1 MNTVW
6 AAKMQGSSCTC
17 WGSML
22 PHATRHH
29 AATSSLSLELK
40 PHWYTS
46 TALPL
51 SHVTLLGAE
60 ASHPGQK
67 GPCQWHMGCCL
78 WMLSQQHGSYTAH
91 SVPAGALLHSIASPN
106 VKTFPHQCLGLCL
119 QTLQLNKQP
128 RSLLHGVRLI
138 KGGSVLRCCSL
149 QEHQERNIRAL
160 QETPSR

>member
-1 MNTVW
+1 
-6 AAKMQGSSCTC
+6 
-17 WGSML
+17 ML

-29 AATSSLSLELK
+29 AATSSLAPEMKL
-40 PHWYTS
+40 HWYMS

-51 SHVTLLGAE
+51 SHVTLLGAG

-67 GPCQWHMGCCL
+67 GPRQWHMGCCL
-78 WMLSQQHGSYTAH
+78 WMLSQQHGCAQLTLCQLGS
-91 SVPAGALLHSIASPN
+91 LWHSIAPQN
-106 VKTFPHQCLGLCL
+106 VKTSPHQCLGLCL

-128 RSLLHGVRLI
+128 HSLLHGVRLI

-160 QETPSR
+160 QETPCR

>member
-51 SHVTLLGAE
+51 SHVTLLGAG
-60 ASHPGQK
+60 ASHP
-67 GPCQWHMGCCL
+67 C
-78 WMLSQQHGSYTAH
+78 T
-91 SVPAGALLHSIASPN
+91 VPANGTCVVACGCYHSNTALTQLTLCQLGSLLHSIASPN